1 MSSPFLY
8 QSEPGLALLKL
19 ARPAERNALSF
30 ELLESLNEALEQ
42 VALDQSLHV
51 AVFLAEGPAFCAGMN
66 LKTVALD
73 DVAQAERFAV
83 LLAETYRRL
92 LLLPIPLLCGVDGP
106 AMGGGVGLALA
117 ADVVWAGPNARF
129 AFPETRIG
137 LVPALVSVVAR
148 RRLRPTTLCGMALSA
163 AEADASEALR
173 LGLVD
178 HLTPASAT
186 AEAERDA
193 RRILR
198 ENSGSAM
205 RRTKAFLQAQ
215 STETLDRELEA
226 AVAEFRRA
234 ASSDACRRGL
244 QAFREKRALTWSD

>member
-1 MSSPFLY
+1 MSAPVLF
-8 QSEPGLALLKL
+8 QREPGLALLTL

-30 ELLESLNEALEQ
+30 ELLNSLNEALEQ
-42 VALDQSLHV
+42 VARDPSLHV
-51 AVFLAEGPAFCAGMN
+51 AVLQAEGPAFCAGMN
-66 LKTVALD
+66 LKSVALD
-73 DVAQAERFAV
+73 DPAQAERFGQ

-106 AMGGGVGLALA
+106 VMGGGVGLALA
-117 ADVVWAGPNARF
+117 ADVVWAGPSARF
-129 AFPETRIG
+129 AFPETRVG

-148 RRLRPTTLCGMALSA
+148 RRLRPATLSGMALSA
-163 AEADASEALR
+163 TEADSLEALR

-178 HLTPASAT
+178 RVSSASA
-186 AEAERDA
+186 AQDAERDG

-198 ENSGSAM
+198 ENSDSAM
-205 RRTKAFLQAQ
+205 RRTKAFLQTQ
-215 STETLDRELEA
+215 FTDTLDRELEA

-234 ASSDACRRGL
+234 AATDACRRGL